1 MGPGS
6 PNHFTIFGGNY
17 SHDFPPEKTSLYLC
31 EGDTFSSSPSE
42 KNKFPYHYA
51 VVSFLPMAYTVIT
64 LPSHIFSL
72 PFLLMKK
79 QYCFFYL

>member
-42 KNKFPYHYA
+42 KNEFPYHNA
-51 VVSFLPMAYTVIT
+51 VVSFLPMA
-64 LPSHIFSL
+64 
-72 PFLLMKK
+72 
-79 QYCFFYL
+79 